1 MKGSTKCN
9 IPIAEDWLQMPFS
22 LFPAL
27 VWGHIH
33 HMQCG
38 VEKIE
43 KLMRE
48 FPWEG
53 MLERKRDYLVIW
65 DVVSQ
70 VKEKG
75 DVVQPIGIKLIT

>member
-1 MKGSTKCN
+1 
-9 IPIAEDWLQMPFS
+9 
-22 LFPAL
+22 
-27 VWGHIH
+27 
-33 HMQCG
+33 MQHG
-38 VEKIE
+38 VAKNME

-53 MLERKRDYLVIW
+53 MLEGKRDYLVIW

-75 DVVQPIGIKLIT
+75 GWRLGQFGEGK